1 MLMLE
6 RSISMADDKT
16 KTDARDRNRVAAG
29 QDYEVRHLAKYY
41 DISIDEARDLIER
54 FGNDR
59 GTLYREAAKLKT

>member
-1 MLMLE
+1 MPD
-6 RSISMADDKT
+6 RSINMADDKT
-16 KTDARDRNRVAAG
+16 KQDARDRSRVAGG

-59 GTLYREAAKLKT
+59 SALYREAARLKK